1 MRHLLLFLTIII
13 LFSCTEIRQDSLSK
27 DDTMQMIFNKNEIID
42 LLEILNFF
50 EQSIGLSDNYSV
62 DEFQKAY
69 SDFFNLNKEIKMS
82 SELRFSFDYTDEMN
96 LFGKIDTLT
105 MKEIWENQLVRL
117 MRSTDSMYVF
127 KINYNGKYM
136 RFLQRLG
143 EQDKKIENYYN
154 TIKVASDITP
164 ALVADIAINYKDYN
178 INDPKVR
185 LVIAIHYLTLSE
197 KLNRN

>member
-1 MRHLLLFLTIII
+1 MRHFLLFLTIII